1 MSAVSAAFDA
11 LTLEERIALLIA
23 LEFEDPARYAEWPE
37 QDTRYYCMYYEV
49 QSELNS
55 CFKRS
60 GWDSGSKIV
69 AHAHQ
74 APARTATRSKPTK
87 LTPERQAIADGI
99 RDFRVVT
106 ISRG

>member
-23 LEFEDPARYAEWPE
+23 LEFEDPARYAEWDE
-37 QDTRYYCMYYEV
+37 KETRYYCMYYEV

-69 AHAHQ
+69 AHHQ
-74 APARTATRSKPTK
+74 APTRAAARPEPTK

-99 RDFRVVT
+99 RDFRVT